1 MSISKEPAIR
11 ADPKTGA
18 TISYHHPQILQVA
31 RFAKEGNIQS
41 KLLKTSI
48 QWHTS
53 IFGDVESRI
62 DCAQKRQ
69 ALSKRPG
76 FSTSQD
82 PIGRALQPP
91 LLCHAPQ
98 SYRFL
103 LPRSLAKEQKRVLQ
117 QESEI
122 SRGIAKI
129 LERNAKVRLKKP
141 FLRPLFRCG

>member
-82 PIGRALQPP
+82 PSEEPFNLTVTTLHNLNDSFYLVLLQ
-91 LLCHAPQ
+91 
-98 SYRFL
+98 
-103 LPRSLAKEQKRVLQ
+103 RVLQ
-117 QESEI
+117 QTSEI

-129 LERNAKVRLKKP
+129 LERNAKVRLKEP
-141 FLRPLFRCG
+141 FLRPLFQCG